1 MNETLSSFVIG
12 AIKPRDRV
20 DNILKQLQAA
30 GIPEKD
36 ISLVA
41 PDDREGRDP
50 AEKKPREN
58 AAGVAVFTVC
68 GALPGSAYETGGMS
82 GKPDRG
88 NPEGSGCRIAGQ
100 RGLAQARDQFGYL
113 L

>member
-1 MNETLSSFVIG
+1 MNETPSTLVIG
-12 AIKPRDRV
+12 AIKPRERV

-50 AEKKPREN
+50 ADEKPREN
-58 AAGVAVFTVC
+58 A
-68 GALPGSAYETGGMS
+68 
-82 GKPDRG
+82 DRFM
-88 NPEGSGCRIAGQ
+88 I
-100 RGLAQARDQFGYL
+100 
-113 L
+113 